1 MNSIINLKTLGISKS
16 QFSLRNVFAK
26 TLNQQ
31 LIEAMNTRQL
41 SFNFS
46 CLKEKE
52 NIVVNNI
59 KIIESQY
66 LKSCASAKIESTNK
80 EEYSP
85 VSQMQPQSNTF
96 KTKID
101 NIIYNYEKEREG
113 KIDEINELNTKLQE
127 KTSSYIPYLRV
138 FK

>member
-1 MNSIINLKTLGISKS
+1 
-16 QFSLRNVFAK
+16 
-26 TLNQQ
+26 
-31 LIEAMNTRQL
+31 LIEAINTRQL
-41 SFNFS
+41 SYNFS
-46 CLKEKE
+46 YLKEKE

-66 LKSCASAKIESTNK
+66 FKSSATSKIESTSK

-85 VSQMQPQSNTF
+85 AEQMQPQSNTF

-101 NIIYNYEKEREG
+101 NIIGNYEKEREA
-113 KIDEINELNTKLQE
+113 KIDEINELNTKLIE
-127 KTSSYIPYLRV
+127 KTSSFIPYIRV